1 MDRAAYLSRIG
12 IDGRQLTADEAT
24 LRTLQRRHLLTVP
37 FENLDIH
44 WNRPIVLDVAKL
56 YTKIVEEKR
65 GGFCYELNGLFNE
78 LLCDIGYRGRLI
90 SARVFDGS
98 QYTEE
103 FDHAA
108 IIATFGEE
116 EFVTDVGFGAFTT
129 EPLRFVPD
137 IEQRD
142 PAGTFV
148 IRRGDEDG
156 NFVVAKKEGDGWRDE
171 YMFQSRG
178 RDLTEFEPRCE
189 WQQTSPDS
197 VFRKSK
203 VCSLLTDDGRKTLS
217 DKKFIVTKNG
227 ERSETPVSSD
237 QEFDGFLKAEFGIQ
251 R

>member
-1 MDRAAYLSRIG
+1 MDRATYLSRIG
-12 IDGRQLTADEAT
+12 IDECELRPDDAT
-24 LRTLQRRHLLTVP
+24 LRLLQRRHLFTVP

-44 WNRPIVLDVAKL
+44 WNRPIVLDIAKL
-56 YTKIVEEKR
+56 YHKIVEEKR

-78 LLCDIGYRGRLI
+78 LLRDIGYRGRLI

-108 IIATFGEE
+108 IIATIGEE

-129 EPLRFVPD
+129 EPLRFLPD
-137 IEQRD
+137 IEQQD

-156 NFVVAKKEGDGWRDE
+156 NFVVAKKEGNGWRDE

-189 WQQTSPDS
+189 WQQTSSDS
-197 VFRKSK
+197 VFRKNK

-217 DKKFIVTKNG
+217 DRKYIVTKNG
-227 ERSETPVSSD
+227 EKSETPVTSD
-237 QEFDGFLKAEFGIQ
+237 EDFLRLLKQEFGLTP
-251 R
+251 